1 MNSQNVA
8 MTCLDHHVHH
18 VNLQHILEKSMA
30 AKEKVLKFIDIF
42 GDKMQEH
49 RQALTD
55 MDQAIG
61 DGDHGINMS
70 RGMKAV
76 AEKREKLAEKNIS
89 DLLKDVGMTL
99 VSKVGGASGPLYG
112 TAFLKASMVVKGKE
126 ELNAQDLSDMLKAL
140 EDGVVTRGKATT
152 GEKTILDSLVPA
164 IKAYDRALAAQKP
177 IKEAMQEAEK
187 AAFEGVEYTKTII
200 ATKGRASYL
209 GERSIGFQ
217 DPGATSMAYLIQSIQ
232 EAL

>member
-1 MNSQNVA
+1 
-8 MTCLDHHVHH
+8 
-18 VNLQHILEKSMA
+18 MA

-76 AEKREKLAEKNIS
+76 AEKREELAQKNIS

-164 IKAYDRALAAQKP
+164 IEAYDRALAANKP

>member
-1 MNSQNVA
+1 
-8 MTCLDHHVHH
+8 
-18 VNLQHILEKSMA
+18 MA

-76 AEKREKLAEKNIS
+76 AEKREELAQKNIS

-164 IKAYDRALAAQKP
+164 IEAYDRALAAQKP

>member
-1 MNSQNVA
+1 
-8 MTCLDHHVHH
+8 MT
-18 VNLQHILEKSMA
+18 S
-30 AKEKVLKFIDIF
+30 KERVLKFIDLF

-76 AEKREKLAEKNIS
+76 AEKREELAQKNIS
-89 DLLKDVGMTL
+89 DILKDVGMTL
-99 VSKVGGASGPLYG
+99 VSKVGGAAGPLYG
-112 TAFLKASMVVKGKE
+112 TAFLKASMAVKGKE

-140 EDGVVTRGKATT
+140 EEGVVTRGKATT

-164 IKAYDRALAAQKP
+164 IQAFDNALTAQKP
-177 IKEAMQEAEK
+177 VKEAIQEAEK

>member
-1 MNSQNVA
+1 
-8 MTCLDHHVHH
+8 
-18 VNLQHILEKSMA
+18 MA
-30 AKEKVLKFIDIF
+30 TKETVLKFIDIF

-76 AEKREKLAEKNIS
+76 AEKREDLAQKNIA

-112 TAFLKASMVVKGKE
+112 TAFLKASMVCKDKE
-126 ELNAQDLSDMLKAL
+126 ELNAQDLSDILKAL
-140 EDGVVTRGKATT
+140 KDGVVTRGKATV
-152 GEKTILDSLVPA
+152 GEKTILDALVPA
-164 IKAYDRALAAQKP
+164 IEAYDKALEEQKP
-177 IKEAMQEAEK
+177 AKEAMLEAEK

-232 EAL
+232 ETL